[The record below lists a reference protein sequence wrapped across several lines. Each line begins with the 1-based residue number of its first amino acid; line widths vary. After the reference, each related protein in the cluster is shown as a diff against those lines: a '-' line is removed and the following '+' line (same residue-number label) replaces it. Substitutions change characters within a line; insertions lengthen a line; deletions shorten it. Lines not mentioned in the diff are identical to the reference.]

1 MNRTI
6 LLSAFGAALA
16 MAPLHAEP
24 KTKKAQPIEPPTQVM
39 SPATTRVMEYQG
51 DDISL
56 VLRTLARSAKLNM
69 VVSDQV
75 TGTVTLRIEDK
86 TPRQAIE
93 IIAAAKELIL
103 DEKKG
108 ILYVRPKNPPP
119 PGTPKAPESEK
130 PLEEALAAMFTPAL
144 TKFYDSLL
152 DYQARPETAQKIAK
166 AKKAL
171 YDALITEGFT
181 KDEAFRIIL
190 TNQELS
196 IPNANK

>member
-6 LLSAFGAALA
+6 LLSICGAAFA

-24 KTKKAQPIEPPTQVM
+24 KTKKAQPIEPPTQAV
-39 SPATTRVMEYQG
+39 SPTTPRVIEFHG

-56 VLRTLARSAKLNM
+56 ALRTLARSANLNM

-86 TPRQAIE
+86 TPRQTID
-93 IIAAAKELIL
+93 IIAASKELVI
-103 DEKKG
+103 DENKG

-119 PGTPKAPESEK
+119 PAPPKAPEPEK
-130 PLEEALAAMFTPAL
+130 SMEEALTAMFTPAL

-152 DYQARPETAQKIAK
+152 DYQARPETAQKLAK
-166 AKKAL
+166 AKKVL
-171 YDALITEGFT
+171 YDALIAEGFT

>member
-6 LLSAFGAALA
+6 LLSVFGAALA
-16 MAPLHAEP
+16 IAPLHAEP
-24 KTKKAQPIEPPTQVM
+24 KTKKAQPIEPPTQVI

-93 IIAAAKELIL
+93 IIAAAKELIIE
-103 DEKKG
+103 DKKG
-108 ILYVRPKNPPP
+108 VLYVRPKNPPP
-119 PGTPKAPESEK
+119 PGTPKAPEPEK
-130 PLEEALAAMFTPAL
+130 PWDEALSSLFTPAL
-144 TKFYDSLL
+144 TKFYDSFL

-166 AKKAL
+166 TKKAL
-171 YDALITEGFT
+171 YDALIAEGFT
-181 KDEAFRIIL
+181 KDEAFRLIL

-196 IPNANK
+196 FPNANK